1 MDGSIGVRRR
11 SAIVAGGALALSV
24 GFGGYLAMP
33 AFASGTSLSG
43 TPCTVTARVCVDL
56 DHQTAWLAKDGRVTL
71 GPIRIASG
79 GKGEETPK
87 GTFRV
92 LSKDKNHTTDEF
104 PLPNGQ
110 PAPMPNSVF
119 FEPGG
124 IAFHGGDPTK
134 ASAGCIHVPS
144 PDDAIFFNTLS
155 VGDEVQVVK
164 KLSDKKGGFYKVNH
178 LKPPSKKEVAAR
190 KARQEA
196 ARENAAA
203 IKAAPKPAK

>member
-1 MDGSIGVRRR
+1 L
-11 SAIVAGGALALSV
+11 AI
-24 GFGGYLAMP
+24 P
-33 AFASGTSLSG
+33 AFAAGGTLRG
-43 TPCTVTARVCVDL
+43 TPCSVSARACVDL
-56 DHQTAWLAKDGRVTL
+56 DHQTAWLAKDGQVTL

-92 LSKDKNHTTDEF
+92 LSKDKNHTTNEF

-144 PDDAIFFNTLS
+144 PDDLTFFNSLN

-164 KLSDKKGGFYKVNH
+164 TKSDKKGGFYKVNH
-178 LKPPSKKEVAAR
+178 LKLPSKREVAAR
-190 KARQEA
+190 QARQAA
-196 ARENAAA
+196 ARQHAAA
-203 IKAAPKPAK
+203 INDASRPGRRVAVAKSSQSTPPSR